1 MSKASYIYVTYISTT
16 PEKLWDALINREMTK
31 QYWNHNNVSDWKPG
45 SRWEHQRSDK
55 PGVVDLIGK
64 VLESDR
70 PRRLV
75 ISWAYPKDEGDPGKT
90 SRVTFEIDTQDD
102 TTRLTVTHDNLEP
115 ASDTLQAISRGW
127 PIVLSGLKTLL
138 ETGRPLPLKL

>member
-1 MSKASYIYVTYISTT
+1 MSKASYVYVTYISTT
-16 PEKLWDALINREMTK
+16 PEKLWDALINQEMTK

-75 ISWAYPKDEGDPGKT
+75 ISWAYPKDEGNPGKT